1 MTQILLFG
9 DSIVYGAWDLEG
21 GWAHRLRKLLDEIVI
36 KSNYKEYYLVYNLG
50 IDGDTSEGLLKRFE
64 QEAKQRISP
73 DEEIIFIFHIG
84 DNDSL
89 FNNKTKKHLVSP
101 EDYEKN
107 IREIISK
114 AKRYSTKIIFIDS
127 YPIDE
132 SKVDPVPWVENCSYT
147 DKTVDYNTER
157 MVLSVRENRT
167 KCIIIIGFLYKT
179 EYLSKFRDI
188 GNKVCME
195 TKCYFINL
203 NKHLEANKWVKHLPD
218 GVHADTEGYEKTF
231 KIIKDYLIKNKIL
244 YTE

>member
-9 DSIVYGAWDLEG
+9 DSVVYGAWDLEG

-64 QEAKQRISP
+64 QEAKPRISP

-114 AKRYSTKIIFIDS
+114 AKRYSKKIIFIGS
-127 YPIDE
+127 YPNDE
-132 SKVDPVPWVENCSYT
+132 TKVDPVPWVENCSY
-147 DKTVDYNTER
+147 KN
-157 MVLSVRENRT
+157 
-167 KCIIIIGFLYKT
+167 K
-179 EYLSKFRDI
+179 YLSQFRDI

-203 NKHLEANKWVKHLPD
+203 NKHLEANKWIKHLPD

-231 KIIKDYLIKNKIL
+231 KIKSRII
-244 YTE
+244 